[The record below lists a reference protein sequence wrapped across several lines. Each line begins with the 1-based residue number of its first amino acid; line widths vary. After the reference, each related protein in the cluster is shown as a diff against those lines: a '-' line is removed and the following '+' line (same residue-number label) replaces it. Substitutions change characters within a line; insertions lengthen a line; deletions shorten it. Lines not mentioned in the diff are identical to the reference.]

1 MEKEQTIYM
10 PGDIVKPEA
19 ELRQPKAWGTN
30 IILRVRNTD
39 YSESGIVSRPKGH
52 QLELE
57 PSGFVYST
65 GHAVREAD
73 ELEGKEVRFVSGM
86 VQDVIGTEAD
96 KWLLVTVHEG
106 AILSVF

>member
-1 MEKEQTIYM
+1 MKEQAIFM

-19 ELRQPKAWGTN
+19 DLRQPKAWGVN
-30 IILRVRNTD
+30 IILRVKNTA
-39 YSESGIVSRPKGH
+39 YSPNGIVQNSKG
-52 QLELE
+52 QPLELE

-65 GHAVREAD
+65 GQAVRNAE
-73 ELEGKEVRFVSGM
+73 ELQGKEVRFTSGM

-96 KWLLVTVHEG
+96 EWLLVTVHEG